1 MNTSTKRQR
10 KGAVLFLTVLLML
23 VMIGMMAFA
32 VDIGYY
38 MVAKT
43 QMQRAADSAAIAA
56 AWELIDWNSSQATP
70 QSQLLVLAKDKA
82 KEYTASNLVAN
93 SALEL
98 SETDVVAGV
107 LPNPSDPSS
116 AFVPNAATGFNAVQ
130 ILIRMDGLTNRSVP
144 FFFAPLLGVNAGNC
158 QVQATAAFMT
168 NFKGFQTPSDD
179 SNLDILP
186 FALDE
191 VTWNLMTSNNCGL
204 TDQWSSVWNSAQ
216 KRWVVSPGS
225 DGVKE
230 VNLYPS
236 GSNSPGN
243 FGTVDIGS
251 PNNSTCDLSRQ
262 IRNGISHQDME
273 HMGGSLQFNDQ
284 GTLTLEGDT
293 GISAGMKDD
302 LASIIGKPRI
312 IPIYRS
318 VSGNGNN
325 ARYTIVKFGGIR
337 ILDVDL
343 TGSKKTSK
351 HVTIQP
357 AKVVTKGGISST
369 VSGRTKDIY
378 TGVWL
383 VR

>member
-1 MNTSTKRQR
+1 
-10 KGAVLFLTVLLML
+10 
-23 VMIGMMAFA
+23 
-32 VDIGYY
+32 
-38 MVAKT
+38 
-43 QMQRAADSAAIAA
+43 
-56 AWELIDWNSSQATP
+56 
-70 QSQLLVLAKDKA
+70 
-82 KEYTASNLVAN
+82 
-93 SALEL
+93 
-98 SETDVVAGV
+98 
-107 LPNPSDPSS
+107 
-116 AFVPNAATGFNAVQ
+116 
-130 ILIRMDGLTNRSVP
+130 
-144 FFFAPLLGVNAGNC
+144 
-158 QVQATAAFMT
+158 
-168 NFKGFQTPSDD
+168 
-179 SNLDILP
+179 
-186 FALDE
+186 
-191 VTWNLMTSNNCGL
+191 
-204 TDQWSSVWNSAQ
+204 
-216 KRWVVSPGS
+216 
-225 DGVKE
+225 
-230 VNLYPS
+230 
-236 GSNSPGN
+236 
-243 FGTVDIGS
+243 
-251 PNNSTCDLSRQ
+251 
-262 IRNGISHQDME
+262 ME